1 MTPPQWWWPTRS
13 FMKWSLAFRDV
24 LGITDVM
31 AHELPLRGS
40 DRGDDPVDSSVSTPQ
55 PEPTK
60 DEAPVSD
67 STSSWFA
74 QKKGPI
80 SPSSDVFP
88 VECFFLKGTVDCR
101 LDVFELLEHP
111 LQDEWGEMGTWSF
124 LKGILCMCNS
134 GSTGGKGCPTMCRS
148 DFPPFGEVVK
158 SKQCNDK
165 VLENVRWPRNTSLSL
180 SLSLDMGIHYAG
192 TCIYTCVYIHGQGHR
207 HILLYTYSHMDS
219 QVDA

>member
-31 AHELPLRGS
+31 AHELPVRN
-40 DRGDDPVDSSVSTPQ
+40 DPVDSSVSTPQ

-134 GSTGGKGCPTMCRS
+134 GSSGGKGCPTMCRA

-165 VLENVRWPRNTSLSL
+165 VLENVMMTVEHLTHSLSL
-180 SLSLDMGIHYAG
+180 LIWAYITQVHA
-192 TCIYTCVYIHGQGHR
+192 YIHVHT
-207 HILLYTYSHMDS
+207 YTDKYTDIY
-219 QVDA
+219 